1 MFFTYILYSL
11 KSGKYYI
18 GSTNN
23 ILRRFHEHQ
32 YNQETAT
39 KNRGPWEMV
48 HWESFATASQ
58 ARTRELYLK
67 TGAGYRWRVKNSA
80 AWFNTAPPR

>member
-23 ILRRFHEHQ
+23 LLRRFHEHQ
-32 YNQETAT
+32 HNQEAAT
-39 KNRGPWEMV
+39 KNHGPWEMV
-48 HWESFATASQ
+48 YWESCVTLSQ
-58 ARTRELYLK
+58 ARRRELYLK
-67 TGAGYRWRVKNSA
+67 SGAGYRWRVHHCA